1 MTTLDLGKK
10 TSGGAP
16 VNALAPL
23 YKRPNHVDYDLFE
36 GSDGS
41 KWLRTGVVKSDLNNE
56 YPHATKFLGF
66 WETGREPLQL
76 TGYEVEV
83 TGVFTIPNGYVGYK
97 LNYPETN
104 SLELFWFGANGLFDG
119 TVQQVHIGHSKQ
131 RVPFYDHSN
140 GSVWC
145 GGGGSSLNEPIT
157 WKEFKD
163 GTLTGNQ
170 FNWGSRGS
178 SSSINSSY
186 ALITTDDPEH
196 YYGTVTYESLGQYD
210 TVFCKVQKLRRS
222 DRSVVAENK
231 LLDIPRTSSSANGGS
246 KIAYIASDFNQ
257 FIVNQHYYL
266 AGQKYTTYILDSDLK
281 LVEQF
286 SRASHMN
293 ISFDFVHGEYIEAG
307 EYKQL
312 VNTVGVEKAK
322 TDPDTGYP
330 IYVKVK

>member
-1 MTTLDLGKK
+1 MSTLDLGKK

-16 VNALAPL
+16 VNTLAPF
-23 YKRPNHVDYDLFE
+23 YKRPNHIDYDLFE
-36 GSDGS
+36 ASDES
-41 KWLRTGVVKSDLNNE
+41 KWLRTGVVKPDQNNE

-66 WETGREPLQL
+66 WETGRDPLQL

-83 TGVFTIPNGYVGYK
+83 TGVLTIPNGYVGYK

-104 SLELFWFGANGLFDG
+104 SLELFWFDENGLFDG
-119 TVQQVHIGHSKQ
+119 TVQQIHLGKDVQ
-131 RVPFYDHSN
+131 QTPFYDHTN
-140 GSVWC
+140 QSVWC
-145 GGGGSSLNEPIT
+145 GARASSQNEPIV

-170 FNWGSRGS
+170 FNWGSRGGDAS
-178 SSSINSSY
+178 TSTHY
-186 ALITTDDPEH
+186 ALITTDDPDH
-196 YYGTVTYESLGQYD
+196 YFGVIVYSWLGQYD
-210 TVFCKVQKLRRS
+210 TVYCKVQKLRRS

-231 LLDIPRTSSSANGGS
+231 VQYTHTSSSASANHVP
-246 KIAYIASDFNQ
+246 YIASDLST
-257 FIVNQHYYL
+257 IVVSHRYNLSRVQY
-266 AGQKYTTYILDSDLK
+266 KTYILDSDLK
-281 LVEQF
+281 LLEQF
-286 SRASHMN
+286 DRSSHMAL
-293 ISFDFVHGEYIEAG
+293 SYDFVHGEYLEAG